1 MMEKIAEDIE
11 KEQRDA
17 QTDEADSKH
26 AYESYVQ
33 ESKEAFD
40 KRMDD
45 MTKRVTRK
53 AKALVQVNNHNEEM
67 SSLSEDL
74 ASIDTQLTSLHGE
87 CDALLQNHAQR
98 RDERAFE
105 LRQLRDVVDILSGAS
120 IATRTGLVQQNQQ
133 PPAQPPAP
141 PVQKA
146 LQMQQQGQ
154 QGATSDQEV
163 ASLQDLSSSI
173 NGLEGM
179 A

>member
-1 MMEKIAEDIE
+1 MALMMEKIAEDIE

-17 QTDEADSKH
+17 QLDEADSKS
-26 AYESYVQ
+26 AYERYLQ

-67 SSLSEDL
+67 TSLSEDL
-74 ASIDTQLTSLHGE
+74 ASIETQLTSLHGE

-120 IATRTGLVQQNQQ
+120 IATRTGFVQQNQQ
-133 PPAQPPAP
+133 PPAQPLPP
-141 PVQKA
+141 PQPVQPV
-146 LQMQQQGQ
+146 QR
-154 QGATSDQEV
+154 
-163 ASLQDLSSSI
+163 
-173 NGLEGM
+173 
-179 A
+179 

>member
-1 MMEKIAEDIE
+1 MGEKIAEDIE

-17 QTDEADSKH
+17 LLDEKDSET
-26 AYESYVQ
+26 AYEKYVR

-74 ASIDTQLTSLHGE
+74 ASIETQLTSLHGE
-87 CDALLQNHAQR
+87 CDILLQNHAQR

-120 IATRTGLVQQNQQ
+120 IATRTGFVQQNQQ
-133 PPAQPPAP
+133 PPVQPPP
-141 PVQKA
+141 PVQIA
-146 LQMQQQGQ
+146 QQMQQQHQ

-163 ASLQDLSSSI
+163 AALQDLSSSI
-173 NGLEGM
+173 N
-179 A
+179 